1 MVQRAVPVILV
12 VEQLPIQQDGG
23 EDLLILSCLLGPS
36 TKELSKEQEGSQ
48 YILVTPFRQN

>member
-23 EDLLILSCLLGPS
+23 EDLLILLCLLGPS